1 MRIANK
7 KIHTVNA
14 VQLNPTMKINKQDK
28 CRRINGI
35 TRIQSISLPDVI
47 DAYFSSRKELSN
59 QKNNFSKILRII
71 NLNVQSNGF
80 F

>member
-7 KIHTVNA
+7 KIHTKNA
-14 VQLNPTMKINKQDK
+14 VQLNPTIKTKKQDK
-28 CRRINGI
+28 WRRINGI
-35 TRIQSISLPDVI
+35 TRIQSISLPEVI

-59 QKNNFSKILRII
+59 QENNFLKILRII

-80 F
+80 S